1 MAAEQ
6 NNKKRIV
13 VVGAVITDRDRA
25 FCARRSEEMSLP
37 GMWEFPGGK
46 IEKGETPRQALE
58 RELDEELLIDVE
70 IGDEVTTTEYE
81 YDFGIVSLTTFY
93 CHLGKGTPRVTE
105 HAEIRWMPVADLH
118 ELEWA
123 PADRPAVQLVQREFG
138 R

>member
-1 MAAEQ
+1 
-6 NNKKRIV
+6 
-13 VVGAVITDRDRA
+13 
-25 FCARRSEEMSLP
+25 MSLP

-70 IGDEVTTTEYE
+70 IGDEVTTTEHE

-105 HAEIRWMPVADLH
+105 HAEIRWTPVAELH
-118 ELEWA
+118 ELTGLRLIVRQFSWCNEILPDESSA
-123 PADRPAVQLVQREFG
+123 
-138 R
+138 